1 MISYEIIISTTEY
14 RNDVSVRTDT
24 SVWHRRYKSRKTAE
38 RKAAEMCETIA
49 MKSSPVKYITTAEV
63 RP

>member
-38 RKAAEMCETIA
+38 RKAAEKIGRASCRER
-49 MKSSPVKYITTAEV
+49 V
-63 RP
+63 

>member
-14 RNDVSVRTDT
+14 RNDVSV
-24 SVWHRRYKSRKTAE
+24 WHRRYKSRKTAE
-38 RKAAEMCETIA
+38 LKAAEMCETIS
-49 MKSSPVKYITTAEV
+49 MKGSPVKYVTTVEV

>member
-14 RNDVSVRTDT
+14 RNDVSVRTDV

-38 RKAAEMCETIA
+38 LKAAEMCETIS
-49 MKSSPVKYITTAEV
+49 MKGSRLNT
-63 RP
+63 

>member
-14 RNDVSVRTDT
+14 RNDVSVRTDV

-38 RKAAEMCETIA
+38 LKAAEMCENIS
-49 MKSSPVKYITTAEV
+49 MKGSPVKYVTTVEV